1 MNRVVAFIAAELAFS
16 SAVLVGL
23 RPSDEAKA
31 ARAAAID
38 ARKAEAEAAGR
49 PTTFAHKAIITRAG
63 LWRMTAAPA
72 DVADALAMRRGE
84 TLTGPDGE
92 QCYPS
97 VTAQVV
103 MVFADAFSVRAEK
116 TLEDL
121 ATSDRTAVVLSFDA
135 LAMNQV
141 AETLNE
147 ADVDMVA
154 NWLETVS
161 EKSREA
167 LVAWD
172 VAQTQSRQA
181 AREEASRQREL
192 SKAA

>member
-1 MNRVVAFIAAELAFS
+1 MNRVAAFIAAELAFS

-31 ARAAAID
+31 ARSAAID

-49 PTTFAHKAIITRAG
+49 PTATVHKAIVTRAG
-63 LWRMTAAPA
+63 QWRMTATPA
-72 DVADALAMRRGE
+72 DVADALAMLRGE

-92 QCYPS
+92 KRYAS
-97 VTAQVV
+97 VTAQTIIA
-103 MVFADAFSVRAEK
+103 FADAFSVRADK
-116 TLEDL
+116 SMEDL
-121 ATSDRTAVVLSFDA
+121 AASDRSAVVLSFDA
-135 LAMNQV
+135 LAMRQV
-141 AETLNE
+141 AEALNE

-154 NWLETVS
+154 NWLENVS
-161 EKSREA
+161 EQSRQA

-172 VAQTQSRQA
+172 VAQTQARQA
-181 AREEASRQREL
+181 AREENARQREM